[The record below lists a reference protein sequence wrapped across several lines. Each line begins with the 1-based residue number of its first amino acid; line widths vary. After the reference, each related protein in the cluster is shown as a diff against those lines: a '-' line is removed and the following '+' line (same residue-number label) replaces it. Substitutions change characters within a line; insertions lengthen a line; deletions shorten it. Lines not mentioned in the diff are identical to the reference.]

1 MLESIEIELEKIFE
15 EPDGVVLFILLPLSI
30 TLLVI
35 DEEPD
40 TKFVLILLFHLH
52 SQQ

>member
-15 EPDGVVLFILLPLSI
+15 EPGVLLFILLPLSI

-40 TKFVLILLFHLH
+40 TKFVYYCFQSLH

>member
-1 MLESIEIELEKIFE
+1 MVLL
-15 EPDGVVLFILLPLSI
+15 LFILLPLSI

-40 TKFVLILLFHLH
+40 TKFVLILLFQFTFPAIVDPFTVLLIMLLP
-52 SQQ
+52 